1 MVQCGSEGSMLKPS
15 LGLVIYALPWIMNGK
30 LDNRK
35 KLLLPFKDFYSWR
48 CMYAHAYTNAHK
60 RTHTHKHTRTG
71 TCTHTN
77 LDTTFTL
84 PGSCGSYD
92 TQGREKENWTGML
105 ETIQAFFHSLC
116 LLKGNMYICLLWLCP
131 ITSRRALRSAM
142 FSTTN
147 KIHLY
152 PHIIY
157 IVTAKL
163 SRSLHPLPKTCPH
176 KTPCLIWTLVIQA
189 LALGS

>member
-1 MVQCGSEGSMLKPS
+1 MNGAMWLRGKHVKTITWFGY
-15 LGLVIYALPWIMNGK
+15 IYALPWIMNGK

-142 FSTTN
+142 FSHNQQNPFIPTH
-147 KIHLY
+147 HLHCY
-152 PHIIY
+152 CQTFQKPPP
-157 IVTAKL
+157 TAQDM
-163 SRSLHPLPKTCPH
+163 ST
-176 KTPCLIWTLVIQA
+176 
-189 LALGS
+189 